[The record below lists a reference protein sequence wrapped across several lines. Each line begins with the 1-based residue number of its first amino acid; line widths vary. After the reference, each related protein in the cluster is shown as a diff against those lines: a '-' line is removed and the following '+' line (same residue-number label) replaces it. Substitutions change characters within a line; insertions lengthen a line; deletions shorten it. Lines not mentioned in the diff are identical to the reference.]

1 MTETEPLDVH
11 GPIDYIL
18 LEFRGDNLTGKAAD
32 ALMDLVTNGT
42 IRIFDLLVI
51 RKDEDGSFSGIDVSD
66 LSADSFGGFSVF
78 AGVRSGILG
87 EDDVQ
92 EAASAL
98 EAGTMAALI
107 VYENTWAIPFV
118 AAAREVGAQVVAS
131 ARIPADVVMA
141 ALDALEAEDD
151 ADEPANG

>member
-32 ALMDLVTNGT
+32 ALMDLVTNGV

-51 RKDEDGSFSGIDVSD
+51 RKDEDGTFSGLDVSD
-66 LSADSFGGFSVF
+66 MSADSFGGFSVF

-87 EDDVQ
+87 EADVE
-92 EAASAL
+92 EAANAL

-141 ALDALEAEDD
+141 ALDSLESADAAAETT
-151 ADEPANG
+151 A

>member
-1 MTETEPLDVH
+1 MTATEPLDVH

-32 ALMDLVTNGT
+32 ALMDLVTNGI

-51 RKDEDGSFSGIDVSD
+51 RKDEDGTFSGIDVSD

-87 EDDVQ
+87 EDDVA
-92 EAASAL
+92 EAAGAL

-141 ALDALEAEDD
+141 ALDALEAEGD
-151 ADEPANG
+151 ADEPANA